1 MDLEKQGYNRS
12 EQVRKS
18 LEIRDEKTIM
28 KFDAL
33 QFALNMSA
41 PQIIDRA
48 LDTLIISMDKKKEE
62 DLIIHSFVTQSTKA
76 NK

>member
-1 MDLEKQGYNRS
+1 M
-12 EQVRKS
+12 RKS

-33 QFALNMSA
+33 QIALNMSA

-48 LDTLIISMDKKKEE
+48 LDTLIISINEKKKE
-62 DLIIHSFVTQSTKA
+62 DSIINTFVTESPLAQNVSVITKRYEVQ
-76 NK
+76 K

>member
-1 MDLEKQGYNRS
+1 M
-12 EQVRKS
+12 RKS

-33 QFALNMSA
+33 QVALNMSA

-48 LDTLIISMDKKKEE
+48 LDTLIISMNEKKKRIQ
-62 DLIIHSFVTQSTKA
+62 LSIHS
-76 NK
+76 

>member
-1 MDLEKQGYNRS
+1 M
-12 EQVRKS
+12 RKS

-33 QFALNMSA
+33 QIALNMSA

-48 LDTLIISMDKKKEE
+48 LDTLIISINEKKKE
-62 DLIIHSFVTQSTKA
+62 DSIINTFVTESPLAKNVSVITKRYEVQ
-76 NK
+76 K

>member
-1 MDLEKQGYNRS
+1 MDLEKQRYNRS
-12 EQVRKS
+12 EQVRKA

>member
-1 MDLEKQGYNRS
+1 
-12 EQVRKS
+12 
-18 LEIRDEKTIM
+18 M

-48 LDTLIISMDKKKEE
+48 LDMLIISMDKKKEE

>member
-1 MDLEKQGYNRS
+1 M
-12 EQVRKS
+12 RKS

-33 QFALNMSA
+33 QIALNMSA

-48 LDTLIISMDKKKEE
+48 LDTLIISINEKKKE
-62 DLIIHSFVTQSTKA
+62 DSIINTFVTESPLAIIVSVITKRYEVL
-76 NK
+76 K

>member
-1 MDLEKQGYNRS
+1 M
-12 EQVRKS
+12 RKS

-33 QFALNMSA
+33 QVALNMSA

-48 LDTLIISMDKKKEE
+48 LDTLIISINEKKKE
-62 DLIIHSFVTQSTKA
+62 DSIINTFVTESPLAKNVSVITKRYEVQ
-76 NK
+76 K

>member
-1 MDLEKQGYNRS
+1 M
-12 EQVRKS
+12 RKS

-33 QFALNMSA
+33 QVALNMSA

-48 LDTLIISMDKKKEE
+48 LDTLIISMNEKKKE
-62 DLIIHSFVTQSTKA
+62 DSIINTFVTESPLAKNVSVITKRYEVQ
-76 NK
+76 K